1 MWRCDG
7 ISEAHLF
14 RAALPKQPI
23 NIPKQPIN
31 KAHLFALPVDE
42 CGRVGDQ
49 ARIELPPRLV
59 RRKMLVEEALRPIR
73 VGSKAQAV

>member
-1 MWRCDG
+1 MTALARPTC
-7 ISEAHLF
+7 F
-14 RAALPKQPI
+14 ALPYQNNLLTSLNNPLT
-23 NIPKQPIN
+23 